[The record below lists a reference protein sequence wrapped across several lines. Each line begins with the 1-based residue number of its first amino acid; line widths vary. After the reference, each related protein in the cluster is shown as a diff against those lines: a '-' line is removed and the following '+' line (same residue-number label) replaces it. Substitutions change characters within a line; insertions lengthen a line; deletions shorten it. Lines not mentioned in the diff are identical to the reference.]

1 MSNRVSVASSKAS
14 ILKIFPL
21 YDDEKTDHISVK
33 NLRRV
38 ATDLGEEISEEELQE
53 MIDRAD
59 LDRDGLVN
67 FEEFYNILTRKIKEW
82 FKKIWLFVIKNKKSI
97 KVSVGLV
104 AAFEFVSYRKDLIKN
119 LLNWRFVDWNLAWGA
134 WKWSRKCKKNYA
146 CYNLNY
152 YFYF

>member
-1 MSNRVSVASSKAS
+1 MPTVQLMLNLELKAAMVSLGFDLRDTNIYQMIADLDSDGNAQIDFDEWVHLMSNRVSVSSSKAS

-38 ATDLGEEISEEELQE
+38 AVDLGEEISEEELQE

-67 FEEFYNILTRKIKEW
+67 FEEFYTILTRKIK
-82 FKKIWLFVIKNKKSI
+82 
-97 KVSVGLV
+97 
-104 AAFEFVSYRKDLIKN
+104 D
-119 LLNWRFVDWNLAWGA
+119 
-134 WKWSRKCKKNYA
+134 
-146 CYNLNY
+146 
-152 YFYF
+152 

>member
-1 MSNRVSVASSKAS
+1 MVSLGFDVKDTNVFQMISDLDEDGNKEIDFDEWVHLMTNKVTVSSSKAS

-38 ATDLGEEISEEELQE
+38 AADLGEDITEEELQE

-67 FEEFYNILTRKIKEW
+67 FEEFYTILTRKIKE
-82 FKKIWLFVIKNKKSI
+82 
-97 KVSVGLV
+97 
-104 AAFEFVSYRKDLIKN
+104 
-119 LLNWRFVDWNLAWGA
+119 
-134 WKWSRKCKKNYA
+134 
-146 CYNLNY
+146 
-152 YFYF
+152 

>member
-1 MSNRVSVASSKAS
+1 MPTVQLMLNLELKAAMVSLGFDLRDTNVYQMISDLDSDGNAQIDFDEWVHLMSNRVSVSSSKAS

-38 ATDLGEEISEEELQE
+38 ANDLGENITEEELQE

-67 FEEFYNILTRKIKEW
+67 YDEFYTIVTRKIK
-82 FKKIWLFVIKNKKSI
+82 
-97 KVSVGLV
+97 
-104 AAFEFVSYRKDLIKN
+104 D
-119 LLNWRFVDWNLAWGA
+119 
-134 WKWSRKCKKNYA
+134 
-146 CYNLNY
+146 
-152 YFYF
+152 

>member
-1 MSNRVSVASSKAS
+1 MLNLELKAAMVSLGFDLRDANVYQMISDLDSDGNAQIDFDEWVHLMSNRVSVSSSKAS

-38 ATDLGEEISEEELQE
+38 AVDLGEEISEEELQE

-67 FEEFYNILTRKIKEW
+67 FEEFYTILTRKIK
-82 FKKIWLFVIKNKKSI
+82 
-97 KVSVGLV
+97 
-104 AAFEFVSYRKDLIKN
+104 D
-119 LLNWRFVDWNLAWGA
+119 
-134 WKWSRKCKKNYA
+134 
-146 CYNLNY
+146 
-152 YFYF
+152 

>member
-1 MSNRVSVASSKAS
+1 MPTVQLMLNLELKAAMVSLGFDLRNTNIYQMIADLDSDGNAQIDFDEWVHLMSNRVSVSSSKAA

-67 FEEFYNILTRKIKEW
+67 FEEFYTILTRKIKE
-82 FKKIWLFVIKNKKSI
+82 
-97 KVSVGLV
+97 
-104 AAFEFVSYRKDLIKN
+104 
-119 LLNWRFVDWNLAWGA
+119 
-134 WKWSRKCKKNYA
+134 
-146 CYNLNY
+146 
-152 YFYF
+152 

>member
-1 MSNRVSVASSKAS
+1 MPTVQLMLNLELKAAMVSLGFDLRDANVYQMISDLDSDGNAQIDFDEWVHLMSNRVSVSSSKAS

-59 LDRDGLVN
+59 LDKDGLVN
-67 FEEFYNILTRKIKEW
+67 FEEFYTILTRKIKE
-82 FKKIWLFVIKNKKSI
+82 
-97 KVSVGLV
+97 
-104 AAFEFVSYRKDLIKN
+104 
-119 LLNWRFVDWNLAWGA
+119 
-134 WKWSRKCKKNYA
+134 
-146 CYNLNY
+146 
-152 YFYF
+152 

>member
-1 MSNRVSVASSKAS
+1 MPTVHLMLNLELKAAMVSLGFDLRDANVYQMISDLDSDGNAQIDFDEWVHLMSNRVSVSSSKAS

-38 ATDLGEEISEEELQE
+38 AVDLGEEISEEELQE

-67 FEEFYNILTRKIKEW
+67 FEEFYTILTRKIK
-82 FKKIWLFVIKNKKSI
+82 
-97 KVSVGLV
+97 
-104 AAFEFVSYRKDLIKN
+104 D
-119 LLNWRFVDWNLAWGA
+119 
-134 WKWSRKCKKNYA
+134 
-146 CYNLNY
+146 
-152 YFYF
+152 

>member
-1 MSNRVSVASSKAS
+1 MVSLGFDLRDANVYQMISDLDSDGNAQIDFDEWVHLMSNRVSVSSSKAA

-38 ATDLGEEISEEELQE
+38 AVDLGEEISEEELQE

-67 FEEFYNILTRKIKEW
+67 FEEFYTILTRKIK
-82 FKKIWLFVIKNKKSI
+82 
-97 KVSVGLV
+97 
-104 AAFEFVSYRKDLIKN
+104 D
-119 LLNWRFVDWNLAWGA
+119 
-134 WKWSRKCKKNYA
+134 
-146 CYNLNY
+146 
-152 YFYF
+152 

>member
-1 MSNRVSVASSKAS
+1 MPTVHLMLNLELKAAMVSLGFDLRDANVYQMISDLDSDGNAQIDFDEWVHLMSNRVSVSSSKAA

-67 FEEFYNILTRKIKEW
+67 FEEFYTILTRKIKE
-82 FKKIWLFVIKNKKSI
+82 
-97 KVSVGLV
+97 
-104 AAFEFVSYRKDLIKN
+104 
-119 LLNWRFVDWNLAWGA
+119 
-134 WKWSRKCKKNYA
+134 
-146 CYNLNY
+146 
-152 YFYF
+152 

>member
-1 MSNRVSVASSKAS
+1 MPTVQLMLNLELKAAMVSLGFDLRDTNIYQMIADLDSDGNAQIDFDEWVHLMSNRVSVSSSKAS

-59 LDRDGLVN
+59 LDKDGLVN
-67 FEEFYNILTRKIKEW
+67 FEEFYTILTRKIKE
-82 FKKIWLFVIKNKKSI
+82 
-97 KVSVGLV
+97 
-104 AAFEFVSYRKDLIKN
+104 
-119 LLNWRFVDWNLAWGA
+119 
-134 WKWSRKCKKNYA
+134 
-146 CYNLNY
+146 
-152 YFYF
+152 

>member
-1 MSNRVSVASSKAS
+1 MPTVQLMLNLELKAAMVSLGFDLRNTNIYQMIADLDSDGNAQIDFDEWVHLMSNRVSVSSSKAS

-67 FEEFYNILTRKIKEW
+67 FEEFYTILTRKIKE
-82 FKKIWLFVIKNKKSI
+82 
-97 KVSVGLV
+97 
-104 AAFEFVSYRKDLIKN
+104 
-119 LLNWRFVDWNLAWGA
+119 
-134 WKWSRKCKKNYA
+134 
-146 CYNLNY
+146 
-152 YFYF
+152 